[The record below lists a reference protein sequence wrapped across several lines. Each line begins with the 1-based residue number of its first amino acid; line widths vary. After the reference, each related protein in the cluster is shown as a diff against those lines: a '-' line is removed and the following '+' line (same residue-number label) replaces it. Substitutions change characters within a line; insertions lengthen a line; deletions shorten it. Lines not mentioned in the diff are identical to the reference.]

1 MKNGRPR
8 PTLPYP
14 GAAIY
19 ASADKQFS
27 RPMTGH
33 TPRKLPRFRA
43 ISRIIADALFTRL
56 LIIQHHPKS
65 VKKKSEKI
73 MSYFP
78 QFFTVA
84 LVILSEKYQFHSSS
98 RCFAGTLPP
107 FCQKQQLPQF
117 PRELFCVLI
126 YIRYAEYYQQTDP
139 AAPRYPAARPPH
151 RDCWQSPAWKNV
163 PADKRICSY

>member
-1 MKNGRPR
+1 MKNGRR
-8 PTLPYP
+8 KADLPLRRSDIRKRK
-14 GAAIY
+14 G
-19 ASADKQFS
+19 QFS

-84 LVILSEKYQFHSSS
+84 LVILS
-98 RCFAGTLPP
+98 
-107 FCQKQQLPQF
+107 
-117 PRELFCVLI
+117 
-126 YIRYAEYYQQTDP
+126 
-139 AAPRYPAARPPH
+139 
-151 RDCWQSPAWKNV
+151 
-163 PADKRICSY
+163 